1 MFVTALFSLNLNFSR
16 CLSSVACVLCFVQAT
31 MAQTVP
37 SQANTDSSAQRRLQ
51 ETAREAQ
58 RQRRIEEQIQI
69 MVPALASGNL
79 AGPGGPILARKA
91 LAAMIHLREEGVSPD
106 ETILR
111 ATRAAGIDSAQAAHP
126 ASYLLNLFAQK
137 SGLITPPILAKL
149 ETGEDPAPDL
159 VLAPFSP

>member
-1 MFVTALFSLNLNFSR
+1 MFVTALFNLNLKCSR
-16 CLSSVACVLCFVQAT
+16 CLSWVSCLLCFAQAVT
-31 MAQTVP
+31 AQTVP

-58 RQRRIEEQIQI
+58 RQRRIEEQIQK
-69 MVPALASGNL
+69 VAAALDSDKL
-79 AGPGGPILARKA
+79 GGPSGSILTRKA
-91 LAAMIHLREEGVSPD
+91 FAAMVRLREEGVSPD

-111 ATRAAGIDSAQAAHP
+111 ATRAAGIDSAQAAQP
-126 ASYLLNLFAQK
+126 AFYLRNLFAQK

-159 VLAPFSP
+159 VLTPFVP